1 VALVAGGET
10 VTPIRRLNPGVN
22 PATEAA
28 VAAAMALASSQRLAG
43 AGALREALAGRA
55 VAPLSAVGQTVVVG
69 PRAGGPQ
76 VGGRQGGPGWLWV
89 VAGLAVVAIIAAIGF
104 WLMRPENGVGGE
116 ATAAAVAQVTETA
129 DADSPPTTIV
139 DESTAAATVVLAAT
153 ETAEPTVAATETP
166 AATATPASRRI
177 VILPGR
183 EESTQVLVPAGSFL
197 MGADDDLS
205 EDDEAPIHEVRL
217 DAFYI
222 EETEVTN
229 AQFATFLN
237 REVVDSGP
245 YDSWIDVAD
254 EEALISISVLGDG
267 FAVRP
272 GFDRHPVVEVTWN
285 GANAYCAWAGGR
297 LPTEAEWEYAARG
310 PEGRIYPWGDVFEC
324 GRLNADDETVLD
336 DYVGPGGAGC
346 DGFNRTAPVG
356 SFPQGESWVGALDMS
371 GNVWEWVNDWYQANY
386 YTLSPAENPPGPVS
400 NPDNLKVV
408 RGGSWFKGY
417 ISDRGSF
424 REHNQT
430 TDTLNDV
437 GFRCVYD
444 VAAVTSAPPG
454 SATSESPPVTTSWTV
469 GATQT
474 VADPSGDAN
483 TTIYVPAG
491 TFLMGS
497 EDGNND
503 ERPIHEVTLDA
514 FWLDRTEVTNAR
526 FADFVEGVGYETTAE
541 AQGWGY
547 LFDGGNWDVV
557 NGANWRQPQGPGS
570 DINGLDE
577 HPVVLVNRADAA
589 AFCAWAGGRLPTEA
603 EWEYAAR
610 GPENRLWAWGNE
622 FLADRV
628 NYCDH
633 DCSASWADLD
643 VDDGYTFTAPVDSF
657 PAGASWVGALNMTG
671 NVWEWVADWYAADY
685 YGRSPADNP
694 PGPESGERGI
704 VRGGSWVFESR
715 RARAT
720 DRNHTDPT
728 YAINDFGIR
737 CAYDVG

>member
-1 VALVAGGET
+1 
-10 VTPIRRLNPGVN
+10 
-22 PATEAA
+22 
-28 VAAAMALASSQRLAG
+28 
-43 AGALREALAGRA
+43 
-55 VAPLSAVGQTVVVG
+55 
-69 PRAGGPQ
+69 
-76 VGGRQGGPGWLWV
+76 
-89 VAGLAVVAIIAAIGF
+89 
-104 WLMRPENGVGGE
+104 
-116 ATAAAVAQVTETA
+116 
-129 DADSPPTTIV
+129 
-139 DESTAAATVVLAAT
+139 
-153 ETAEPTVAATETP
+153 
-166 AATATPASRRI
+166 
-177 VILPGR
+177 
-183 EESTQVLVPAGSFL
+183 
-197 MGADDDLS
+197 
-205 EDDEAPIHEVRL
+205 
-217 DAFYI
+217 
-222 EETEVTN
+222 
-229 AQFATFLN
+229 
-237 REVVDSGP
+237 
-245 YDSWIDVAD
+245 
-254 EEALISISVLGDG
+254 
-267 FAVRP
+267 
-272 GFDRHPVVEVTWN
+272 
-285 GANAYCAWAGGR
+285 
-297 LPTEAEWEYAARG
+297 
-310 PEGRIYPWGDVFEC
+310 
-324 GRLNADDETVLD
+324 
-336 DYVGPGGAGC
+336 
-346 DGFNRTAPVG
+346 
-356 SFPQGESWVGALDMS
+356 
-371 GNVWEWVNDWYQANY
+371 
-386 YTLSPAENPPGPVS
+386 
-400 NPDNLKVV
+400 
-408 RGGSWFKGY
+408 
-417 ISDRGSF
+417 
-424 REHNQT
+424 
-430 TDTLNDV
+430 
-437 GFRCVYD
+437 
-444 VAAVTSAPPG
+444 
-454 SATSESPPVTTSWTV
+454 
-469 GATQT
+469 
-474 VADPSGDAN
+474 
-483 TTIYVPAG
+483 
-491 TFLMGS
+491 MGS

-514 FWLDRTEVTNAR
+514 FWLDRTVVTNAR